1 MQLAMEEKGYNE
13 FLHMAAQE
21 EDGVY
26 TKEEHISTNET
37 HVYGMYYRVI
47 CCAHTLCPQCMCG
60 GHFVL

>member
-47 CCAHTLCPQCMCG
+47 
-60 GHFVL
+60 